1 MKAIFNRLRRLE
13 NAVAPAE
20 RERAA
25 AEAIL
30 EARRRRLEADYEP
43 ITFPPD
49 WFAGYRT
56 LADRINRARQ
66 LLSAPGIGDA
76 ESDEG
81 YQQATSE
88 AGDVVRS

>member
-49 WFAGYRT
+49 WFAGYRHPGRPHQPRP
-56 LADRINRARQ
+56 AVIERAR
-66 LLSAPGIGDA
+66 DRRRR
-76 ESDEG
+76 E
-81 YQQATSE
+81 
-88 AGDVVRS
+88 R